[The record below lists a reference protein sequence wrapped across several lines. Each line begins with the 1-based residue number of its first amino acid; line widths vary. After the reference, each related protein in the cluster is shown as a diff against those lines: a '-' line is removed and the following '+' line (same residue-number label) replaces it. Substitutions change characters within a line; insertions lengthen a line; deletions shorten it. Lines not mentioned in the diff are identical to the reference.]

1 MSTVSEKFDNMIE
14 NYFGIKL
21 GENALVFIK
30 TGRGGTISGYHNK
43 YLKLANQIHDK
54 YGFAVVVSANP
65 LEYDCDLVSEINYIF
80 GNISYFDQIYFMGV
94 SNGALIG
101 AQQCW
106 LIPEIKR
113 MLLINGPLM
122 INLHK
127 TIAGLKKH
135 TADDVCIVY
144 GDKDPS
150 YQYSQLLNIEN
161 ISNVRV
167 LTIPGADHNF
177 SGMEEAVK
185 ILVYNELLKKFI

>member
-1 MSTVSEKFDNMIE
+1 MSEKFDNMIE

-65 LEYDCDLVSEINYIF
+65 LEYDCDLASEIEYIF
-80 GNISYFDQIYFMGV
+80 RNIAYFDQIYFMGV

-106 LIPEIKR
+106 RISEIKR

-127 TIAGLKKH
+127 TIAGLKKL
-135 TADDVCIVY
+135 AVDDVCIVY

-150 YQYSQLLNIEN
+150 YQYIQLLETEN
-161 ISNVRV
+161 IPNTRII
-167 LTIPGADHNF
+167 TIPGADHNF
-177 SGMEEAVK
+177 SEMDTKVK
-185 ILVYNELLKKFI
+185 NLLYHELLK